1 MSRVFVPN
9 QECSELQC
17 NRWIPGVFSDFC
29 HAKKKMKK
37 KRKAKKAADG
47 SRLCMRYASAW
58 YLHGVY
64 IWLFVFISILDI
76 RFREFF
82 SPEICFV
89 V

>member
-64 IWLFVFISILDI
+64 IWLFVFIRILDI